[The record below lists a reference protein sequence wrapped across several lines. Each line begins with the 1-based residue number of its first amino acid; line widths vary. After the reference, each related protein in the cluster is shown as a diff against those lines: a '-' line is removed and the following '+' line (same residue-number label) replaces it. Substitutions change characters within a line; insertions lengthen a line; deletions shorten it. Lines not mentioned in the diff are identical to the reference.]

1 MISEEIALVLIML
14 NRERELNGSDA
25 LIRLG
30 LEAERVGWVKEFKK
44 IIRTGP
50 ASKMRMEYKCSSWNL
65 RTYLWKMYCNIEDTI
80 EWWKEQ
86 ENV

>member
-30 LEAERVGWVKEFKK
+30 LEAERVG
-44 IIRTGP
+44 
-50 ASKMRMEYKCSSWNL
+50 
-65 RTYLWKMYCNIEDTI
+65 
-80 EWWKEQ
+80 
-86 ENV
+86 